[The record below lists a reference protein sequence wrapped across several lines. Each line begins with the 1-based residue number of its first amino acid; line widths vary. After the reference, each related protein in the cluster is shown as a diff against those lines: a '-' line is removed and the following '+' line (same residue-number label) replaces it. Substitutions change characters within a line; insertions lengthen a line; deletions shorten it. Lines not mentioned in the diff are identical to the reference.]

1 MNRSFSKI
9 KHIQESNQRLEKR
22 LLGKETK
29 ETNLSYIVKPNI
41 LENKGLCDNDDCK
54 GEFENK
60 LSETIN
66 SLEDYEVD
74 YLYVAL
80 INKLSD
86 WVETNNIEKFS
97 QN

>member
-22 LLGKETK
+22 LLGKENK
-29 ETNLSYIVKPNI
+29 ETNLSYIVKSNI

>member
-1 MNRSFSKI
+1 MKT
-9 KHIQESNQRLEKR
+9 RLTEKDLKR
-22 LLGKETK
+22 
-29 ETNLSYIVKPNI
+29 IVRRVI
-41 LENKGLCDNDDCK
+41 TENNGLCDNDDCR

-60 LSETIN
+60 LSEAVN

-86 WVETNNIEKFS
+86 WVDTNNMEKFS

>member
-29 ETNLSYIVKPNI
+29 ETNLSYIVKSNI